1 MSTTRG
7 SLSPADELAVRQ
19 RKQTELQFFVERLK
33 AIRAL
38 HVTAYHAQAPIE
50 KLAVEFFYTIGDLLE
65 GTAADKLPL
74 KLINQEDFMREY
86 EDG

>member
-7 SLSPADELAVRQ
+7 SLPSADELVVRQ
-19 RKQTELQFFVERLK
+19 RKQAELQYFVDRVK

-50 KLAVEFFYTIGDLLE
+50 KLAIEFFYAIGEILE
-65 GTAADKLPL
+65 GTAAKELPL
-74 KLINQEDFMREY
+74 KLINKDDFTREY
-86 EDG
+86 NDG